1 VGHWG
6 LILYYK
12 YICVM
17 DAVESS
23 SSSDELQLTVN
34 TSYASKYDRWRSK
47 EEYQKRVWS
56 LLLFRR
62 VRINY
67 APATPAAPPVYEPCT
82 GHIGRVSLIAG
93 VPSKQKNRMNVR
105 REFCLRK
112 KNILATVLECTVHQ
126 FHKNLNWK
134 FGVMEGS
141 ETADLT
147 GIGDR
152 SVHESSWL

>member
-1 VGHWG
+1 
-6 LILYYK
+6 
-12 YICVM
+12 M

-56 LLLFRR
+56 LLSFRP

-82 GHIGRVSLIAG
+82 GHIAVLF
-93 VPSKQKNRMNVR
+93 RMRTLKLNTSQ
-105 REFCLRK
+105 
-112 KNILATVLECTVHQ
+112 KNILATMFECTVHQ
-126 FHKNLNWK
+126 FHTNLNWK

-152 SVHESSWL
+152 SVRESSWL